1 MAPSLNRLINWLRLG
16 LLLSLVIFA
25 FSTALGYLNTQRA
38 TWNPRNLTDD
48 PVSNWEARC
57 AELKQALPRNG
68 EIGYLSDWDLPGW
81 QASPSNQSDMDN
93 EFRLTQYALSP
104 RVLVRGAGS
113 DLVVGNLTSDGSV
126 GQIEKQ
132 FAVHMLHSY
141 GLGIYLFQ
149 KDAQ

>member
-1 MAPSLNRLINWLRLG
+1 MPSVLTRLLNWLRLA
-16 LLLSLVIFA
+16 LLMSMVLFA
-25 FSTALGYLNTQRA
+25 LWTAGGYLSTQVA
-38 TWNPRNLTDD
+38 GWNPRNLSDD

-57 AELKQALPRNG
+57 EELKQALPPSG
-68 EIGYLSDWDLPGW
+68 EIGYLADWDLPGW

-104 RVLVRGAGS
+104 RVLVRGAAQN
-113 DLVVGNLTSDGSV
+113 LIVGNLTSDQSV

-132 FAVHMLHSY
+132 FTVKMVHSY